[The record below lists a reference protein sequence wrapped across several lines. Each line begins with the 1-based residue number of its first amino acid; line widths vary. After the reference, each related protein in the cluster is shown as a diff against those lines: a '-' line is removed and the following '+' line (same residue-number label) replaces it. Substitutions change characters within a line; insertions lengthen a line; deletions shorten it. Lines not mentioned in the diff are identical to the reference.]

1 MPDGKTYAPGCSP
14 DAMRA
19 RQKGK
24 NLAIRA
30 YAAQW
35 FMATRPP
42 SIPEVS
48 RAPVRSVKN
57 IKQRTR

>member
-1 MPDGKTYAPGCSP
+1 MSEGRTYAPGCSP
-14 DAMRA
+14 DQMRA
-19 RQKGK
+19 RQRGR

-35 FMATRPP
+35 FMGTRPP
-42 SIPEVS
+42 TIPEVS
-48 RAPVRSVKN
+48 RAPVRSKKN

>member
-1 MPDGKTYAPGCSP
+1 MPDGKTYAPGRNP
-14 DAMRA
+14 DQMRA
-19 RQKGK
+19 AQRGR

-42 SIPEVS
+42 SIHEVS
-48 RAPVRSVKN
+48 GAPVRSVKN
-57 IKQRTR
+57 IKQRGR